1 MSSIVTTF
9 SCLQQYFN
17 YIGFL
22 SVKQFHC
29 SFVVQLQLLVIWS
42 MSLNQ
47 NKRLLFFT
55 LSWTNRLSLVMH
67 CQKNVSLST
76 HIDMFEWIITNF
88 AGSCPGYIP
97 RKLRLAVCMF
107 HILGLQIFLT
117 EQIVFN
123 TFKCRHC
130 IY

>member
-1 MSSIVTTF
+1 
-9 SCLQQYFN
+9 
-17 YIGFL
+17 
-22 SVKQFHC
+22 
-29 SFVVQLQLLVIWS
+29 

-130 IY
+130 IYWNSILRYINVTYNVQAPKLHMRSSG